1 MTEPIPQA
9 DARVVVVTKPG
20 CHLCADAVAAV
31 SQVCTSEGVTWAQ
44 VDASDQPEL
53 ADAYYYDIPVI
64 FVDGRRHDYLR
75 VDPERLRQALRA

>member
-1 MTEPIPQA
+1 MSEPVPQA
-9 DARVVVVTKPG
+9 AARVVVVTKAG
-20 CHLCADAVAAV
+20 CQLCEQAVTAV
-31 SQVCTSEGVTWAQ
+31 SQVCAEVGASWAQ

-75 VDPERLRQALRA
+75 VDEQRLRAALAN

>member
-1 MTEPIPQA
+1 VTDPIPNA

-20 CHLCADAVAAV
+20 CQLCADAVAVV
-31 SQVCTSEGVTWAQ
+31 SQICVDEGVSWAQ

-75 VDPERLRQALRA
+75 VDPQRLRAALNG